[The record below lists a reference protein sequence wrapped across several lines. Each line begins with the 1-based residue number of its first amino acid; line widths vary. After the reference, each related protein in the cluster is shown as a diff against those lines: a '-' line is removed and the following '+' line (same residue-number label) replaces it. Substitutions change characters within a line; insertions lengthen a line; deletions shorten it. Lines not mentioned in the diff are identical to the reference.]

1 VFFLWKPYESRTII
15 TEPNHLPNLQSTQG
29 EQTSERPNGMTVNI
43 SRSQNAE
50 LNEGATDGKY
60 RKRRPNT
67 TVAAGMGDQEV
78 VKNRSGLHPYMN
90 YGFINSEDP
99 NKVNPGA

>member
-1 VFFLWKPYESRTII
+1 MWSTHESRTII
-15 TEPNHLPNLQSTQG
+15 TEPNHLPSLQSTQG
-29 EQTSERPNGMTVNI
+29 EQTNERPNGMTVNI

-67 TVAAGMGDQEV
+67 TVAAGMGDQDV